1 MARPIDER
9 DLERTLD
16 DLGARLAYP
25 KRDLWPAV
33 RERIRAR
40 GRTPWWT
47 RFALPRL
54 RLAPVLA
61 TVAVLL
67 VATFLLTPDLV
78 SRAAQVLGL
87 PAVQIY
93 RVPAQPTP
101 RATVGTA
108 PTFAGQRVA
117 SLAEATALAGFAV

>member
-9 DLERTLD
+9 DLERALD

-25 KRDLWPAV
+25 KRDLWPTV
-33 RERIRAR
+33 RERITASGRAP
-40 GRTPWWT
+40 GWT
-47 RFALPRL
+47 RFALPRM
-54 RLAPVLA
+54 RLAPALA
-61 TVAVLL
+61 TVAVVL

-93 RVPAQPTP
+93 RVPTQPTP
-101 RATVGTA
+101 RATVGA
-108 PTFAGQRVA
+108 VPTFAGQRVA
-117 SLAEATALAGFAV
+117 SVAEAT